1 MAKLTTEEILKLCR
15 EQGAFGSGGSSAPAE
30 SAPEPAAEEALAVA
44 EEAVEASEEPAAKPA
59 PAPAGP
65 GGALAAIRAQGA
77 AGSAK
82 KPVAASASAA
92 KPAGGAAPK
101 GTADILAAIRGGGG
115 DAAAAPAKKKVA
127 ATAAPTGD
135 MPPVSEMLAQMK
147 AGKKPA
153 QVKARKKPAQE
164 EAVASAKP
172 TLKIPTRPAPKAP
185 EKVSR
190 RSVLLELVASPFA
203 LAWTVLAAT
212 AGAWVLMLARFMFPN
227 MIVEPPTTFKIGP
240 PSDFPLGTVST
251 KYTAANGIWIVHTDQ
266 YKGQDLI
273 YILASVCT
281 HLGCTPSWLEGEQ
294 KFKCPC
300 HGSGFYINGINFEG
314 PAPRP
319 LERVGVALS
328 PDGMLEVDKAVK
340 FQEEKG
346 QWEDAKSFVD
356 GSIA

>member
-30 SAPEPAAEEALAVA
+30 SAPEAAAEEAPAAA
-44 EEAVEASEEPAAKPA
+44 EEAVEAPEEPAAKPA
-59 PAPAGP
+59 AGP

-82 KPVAASASAA
+82 KPAAAPAPAA

-101 GTADILAAIRGGGG
+101 GTADIMAAIRGGGG
-115 DAAAAPAKKKVA
+115 GAAAAPAKKKVA

-147 AGKKPA
+147 SGKKPA
-153 QVKARKKPAQE
+153 KDGA
-164 EAVASAKP
+164 EAPAKP
-172 TLKIPTRPAPKAP
+172 TLKIPTRPPRKAS

-190 RSVLLELVASPFA
+190 RSVLLNLVASPFA

-227 MIVEPPTTFKIGP
+227 MIVEPPTSFKIGP
-240 PSDFPLGTVST
+240 PSDYPLGTVST

-273 YILASVCT
+273 YVLASVCT

-319 LERVGVALS
+319 LERVGVAIA

-346 QWEDAKSFVD
+346 QWEDTKSFVD